1 MTGSGHRK
9 AREGIP
15 LKMWRTNFRRNKYR
29 NMRDKII
36 IELENMKFYAYHG
49 HYEVEQKVGNH
60 FLVSL
65 LAETEMRT
73 ALQSDR
79 LRDAVDYQQIYALV
93 LREMEIPSHL
103 LEHVAER
110 ILSSLLSE
118 VKGINSARVK
128 ISKMNPP
135 MGGEI
140 EKVSVTLERDM

>member
-1 MTGSGHRK
+1 MNLLHYTMNH
-9 AREGIP
+9 
-15 LKMWRTNFRRNKYR
+15 
-29 NMRDKII
+29 KIL

-49 HYEVEQKVGNH
+49 HFEVEQKVGNH

-65 LAETEMRT
+65 LAETGVT
-73 ALQSDR
+73 AALHSDR

-93 LREMEIPSHL
+93 RREMEIPSHL

-110 ILSSLLSE
+110 ITCALFKE
-118 VKGINSARVK
+118 VRGITHTRIK

>member
-1 MTGSGHRK
+1 M
-9 AREGIP
+9 
-15 LKMWRTNFRRNKYR
+15 LNKVT
-29 NMRDKII
+29 

-65 LAETEMRT
+65 LVISEKTES
-73 ALQSDR
+73 LHSDR
-79 LRDAVDYQQIYALV
+79 LKDALDYQLLYMV
-93 LREMEIPSHL
+93 VKREMEVPSHL

-110 ILSSLLSE
+110 IIRSVFSE
-118 VKGINSARVK
+118 VVGVSHARIR

-140 EKVSVTLERDM
+140 EKVSVTLERDK

>member
-1 MTGSGHRK
+1 MTGSGHPK
-9 AREGIP
+9 ARKGNPPE
-15 LKMWRTNFRRNKYR
+15 KWRTNFRRNKYR
-29 NMRDKII
+29 SMRDKII

-65 LAETEMRT
+65 QAETEMRT

-118 VKGINSARVK
+118 VKGISYARVK